1 MKHIFLIVLTVFLT
15 GGCISVDYVGKSY
28 PATSSV
34 KTFTDKTKIPF
45 KYTVMGKARATA
57 NYSYSEEEIKN
68 KLASKAEAEGADAV
82 LILTYGIVPDGDCRE
97 DQLLDSAP
105 AMGGTADDDDS
116 RDNVKNMEQNFNYRY
131 GQIGRKQQGGMDVQ
145 TYKRVITALF
155 IKYKE

>member
-1 MKHIFLIVLTVFLT
+1 MKLIFLVVLAAFFV

-34 KTFTDKTKIPF
+34 KIFTDKSKIPF
-45 KYTVMGKARATA
+45 KYTVMGKARASA

-68 KLASKAEAEGADAV
+68 KLTLKAEAEGADGI

-105 AMGGTADDDDS
+105 AMGGTATDDDS
-116 RDNVKNMEQNFNYRY
+116 RDNMKNMEQNFNYRY
-131 GQIGRKQQGGMDVQ
+131 GQIGKKQQDSMDVQ